1 MIKNYLENIDPTVFK
16 NYGYLF
22 LIQIANFV
30 LPLIALPYLVITLDT
45 DKYGLVMIAQS
56 LAIFLGILVDFG
68 FNISATREVSILSE
82 DKKQLSQYFSNVYAI
97 KTVLIGIAFL
107 ILLLLISIVG
117 KFNSD
122 PKVYLLSF
130 GLVIGQAIFPTWF
143 FQGIEKMKVITIINV
158 IAKAFF
164 TVSIFFFILSPKDY
178 LWVPILNSFGF
189 IISGLF
195 GFLYSLKFVR
205 LVVPNFIEMKAISKE
220 SSSLLVSN
228 FAVNLYTY
236 SNTLVLGLIGGDS
249 IAGIYASMEKLVL
262 AIKSIY
268 APLYQAIFPF
278 LSKKRRTEILD
289 ITKTLIKPVF
299 VTGLLATL
307 FLFFVADFLLEL
319 IYNKPE
325 ISEYYQVFQI
335 LSFIAIFSALNML
348 FVTLFFPAI
357 KKYKLRM
364 KILTFCGL
372 LHLGIVVG
380 LAQFYSIYGVAI
392 AASFTEFL
400 ILMIAYR
407 FYKKEVV

>member
-1 MIKNYLENIDPTVFK
+1 MIKSYLENIDPTVFK
-16 NYGYLF
+16 NYGYL
-22 LIQIANFV
+22 LVIQIANFV
-30 LPLIALPYLVITLDT
+30 LPLIALPYLVITLNT

-56 LAIFLGILVDFG
+56 LAIILGILVDFG
-68 FNISATREVSILSE
+68 FNISATREVSILRE
-82 DKKQLSQYFSNVYAI
+82 DKKQLSQFFSNVYGI
-97 KTVLIGIAFL
+97 KGVLVILSFL
-107 ILLLLISIVG
+107 ILLLLTYFVP
-117 KFNSD
+117 KFQSD
-122 PKVYLLSF
+122 PIVYLLSF
-130 GLVIGQAIFPTWF
+130 GIVLGQAIFPTWF

-164 TVSIFFFILSPKDY
+164 TVSIFFFILNPEDY

-205 LVVPNFIEMKAISKE
+205 LVAPKFTEMKLIAKE

-249 IAGIYASMEKLVL
+249 IAGIYSSMEKLVL

-268 APLYQAIFPF
+268 APLYQAIFPY
-278 LSKKRRTEILD
+278 LSKKKRNEILD
-289 ITKTLIKPVF
+289 ITKTLIKPVLA
-299 VTGLLATL
+299 TGLLATL
-307 FLFFVADFLLEL
+307 FLFFVADYLLKL

-348 FVTLFFPAI
+348 FVTLFFPSI
-357 KKYKLRM
+357 KRYKLRM
-364 KILTFCGL
+364 KILTFCGI
-372 LHLGIVVG
+372 LHLGIVIG
-380 LAQFYSIYGVAI
+380 LTQFYSIYGVAM
-392 AASFTEFL
+392 AASFTEFFIL
-400 ILMIAYR
+400 IVAYK
-407 FYKKEVV
+407 FFKKELP